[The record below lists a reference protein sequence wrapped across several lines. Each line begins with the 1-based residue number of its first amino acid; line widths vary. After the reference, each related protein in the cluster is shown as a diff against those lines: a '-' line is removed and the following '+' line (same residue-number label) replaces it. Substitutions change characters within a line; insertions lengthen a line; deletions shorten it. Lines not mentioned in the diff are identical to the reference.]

1 MSFLAIG
8 QKRFAQASFAGGDA
22 PTVHLS
28 LSRIR
33 STLTLGPIVTRAPGQ
48 IDGPCNE
55 GLMTVL

>member
-1 MSFLAIG
+1 LAIG

-48 IDGPCNE
+48 IDG
-55 GLMTVL
+55 LLQ